1 MQEEK
6 PQSAVDGHDVPA
18 EAHLGS
24 EFEVR
29 ISESAPTPSLDLLS
43 LPPEERER
51 YWLKHVYQGEKVPQ
65 LTVRSVIMGS
75 VLGAIMC
82 ASNLYVGLKTG
93 WALGVSITA
102 CILAY
107 SICKT
112 TGMRMGKLEMNC
124 MASTASSAGYST
136 GGTMVSGVAAY
147 LMLTGHHMSVPV
159 LVLWTFF
166 LACLGVFMAIPMKR
180 QMIDL
185 EQLKFPTGTAAAET
199 LKSLHDEG
207 EEAVLKARSLT
218 IAGVAASLW
227 KILITATKT
236 ETLAIPGALRGIPL
250 GNWSISLDL
259 NTVMIAAG
267 AIVGWKV
274 AWSMFLGACLN
285 YGVLAPMM
293 YDLGALHAD
302 KVADPHTAYR
312 EIVSWSTWTGTSIM
326 VTSSLLMFALQWRTI
341 GRAFA
346 GLFSV
351 FGGGKT
357 EVSETEA
364 IQVPGSWFL
373 IGGGLASLGCIAM
386 LVTVFDTR
394 LYVAVIAVA
403 LSFVLALVACRATGE
418 SDITPMGAMG
428 KVAQLTFGVLAP
440 SNMVTNLMTAGVTA
454 GAASSSADL
463 LTDLKSGYLLGANP
477 RRQFL
482 AQFLGI
488 FAGTAVI
495 VPLFYLLIPNADALG
510 SESWPAPAAVVW
522 TKVAQLLKDGLQ
534 ALHYTAQRGLL
545 VGGVIGLLLPLLDMK
560 APKALKPFIPSAT
573 GLGLAFVIGWYNS
586 FSMFVGALIATVYA
600 RVNKDSAERYVVP
613 VSSGI
618 IAGESLTGVAV
629 ALGQV
634 LGWIP

>member
-1 MQEEK
+1 MEVDNPQEWSEGLD
-6 PQSAVDGHDVPA
+6 PPP

-24 EFEVR
+24 ESEVG
-29 ISESAPTPSLDLLS
+29 ITTSSAPPAVNLAE
-43 LPPEERER
+43 LPLEEREK
-51 YWLKHVYQGEKVPQ
+51 YWFQNIYQGEEIPQ

-75 VLGAIMC
+75 ILGAIMC

-107 SICKT
+107 SFCKAS
-112 TGMRMGKLEMNC
+112 GMKMGKLEMNC

-147 LMLTGHHMSVPV
+147 LMLTQHHMSPPV
-159 LVLWTFF
+159 LILWTFF

-180 QMIDL
+180 QMIDV

-207 EEAVLKARSLT
+207 AEAVVKARSLT
-218 IAGVAASLW
+218 IAAVAASLW
-227 KILITATKT
+227 KIILTATKT
-236 ETLAIPGALRGIPL
+236 ETLAIPGKLRGIPL
-250 GNWSISLDL
+250 GNWTIALDL

-274 AWSMFLGACLN
+274 AWSMLLGACLN
-285 YGVLAPMM
+285 FGVLAPIM

-302 KVADPHTAYR
+302 KVADAHTSYR

-326 VTSSLLMFALQWRTI
+326 VTSSLLMFALQWRTV

-351 FGGGKT
+351 FSGGKKEIAET
-357 EVSETEA
+357 DAIEVPS
-364 IQVPGSWFL
+364 SWFL

-386 LVTVFDTR
+386 LVTVFDTK
-394 LYVAVIAVA
+394 LFVAVVAVA

-428 KVAQLTFGVLAP
+428 KVAQLTFGVMAP

-488 FAGTAVI
+488 FAGTVVV

-510 SESWPAPAAVVW
+510 TATWPAPAAVVW

-545 VGGVIGLLLPLLDMK
+545 IGGIVGLVLPILDMK
-560 APKALKPFIPSAT
+560 APKAMKPFIPSAT

-586 FSMFVGALIATVYA
+586 FSMFIGALLATLYE
-600 RVNKDSAERYVVP
+600 RFNKASAERYVVP
-613 VSSGI
+613 VSSGV

-629 ALGQV
+629 ALAQV
-634 LGWIP
+634 MGWIG